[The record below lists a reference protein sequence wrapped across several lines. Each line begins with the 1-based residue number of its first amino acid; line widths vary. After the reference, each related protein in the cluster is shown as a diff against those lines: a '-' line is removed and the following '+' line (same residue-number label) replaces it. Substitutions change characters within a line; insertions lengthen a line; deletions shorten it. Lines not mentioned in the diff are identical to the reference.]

1 MSSSRLP
8 LHLSPRPLRSL
19 RARLVAPAA
28 WVLVFVLAFTVVGV
42 ITGGFTA
49 TRAWMGGPE
58 LVTEVPSCGDF
69 CGTDAGLLVATP

>member
-1 MSSSRLP
+1 
-8 LHLSPRPLRSL
+8 
-19 RARLVAPAA
+19 
-28 WVLVFVLAFTVVGV
+28 VLVFVLAFTVVGV